1 MLDLSVSNQEIKING
16 YDIVRKDR
24 NRHGGGVAI
33 YIRTSINFIIR
44 DDLTDDNLETI
55 TLEISKPKA
64 KPFLINSWYKPP
76 NTTLETFNA
85 FEDLITRMDSENKEI
100 ILLGDYVT
108 FMHTLVISI
117 DLILCNLYKK
127 LFYLN
132 FYNMFSFK
140 DKTNRNPACSLACS
154 LVTPCDVFP
163 GSNAECSNP

>member
-55 TLEISKPKA
+55 TLEISKA

-76 NTTLETFNA
+76 NTTLEIFNA
-85 FEDLITRMDSENKEI
+85 FEDLITLM
-100 ILLGDYVT
+100 
-108 FMHTLVISI
+108 TLKTRKS
-117 DLILCNLYKK
+117 
-127 LFYLN
+127 FYLEI
-132 FYNMFSFK
+132 
-140 DKTNRNPACSLACS
+140 TTALVSL
-154 LVTPCDVFP
+154 
-163 GSNAECSNP
+163 G

>member
-1 MLDLSVSNQEIKING
+1 MLDLSVSNQEIKMNG

-33 YIRTSINFIIR
+33 HIRTSINFIIR

-100 ILLGDYVT
+100 IYLEITTAIGLAWMNSAIMLRQTSLLELHRH
-108 FMHTLVISI
+108 F
-117 DLILCNLYKK
+117 
-127 LFYLN
+127 N
-132 FYNMFSFK
+132 FN
-140 DKTNRNPACSLACS
+140 N
-154 LVTPCDVFP
+154 
-163 GSNAECSNP
+163 